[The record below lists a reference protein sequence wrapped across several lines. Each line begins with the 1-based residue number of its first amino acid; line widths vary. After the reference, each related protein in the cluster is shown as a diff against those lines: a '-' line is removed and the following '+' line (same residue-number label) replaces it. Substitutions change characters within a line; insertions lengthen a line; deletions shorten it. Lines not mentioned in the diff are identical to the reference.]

1 MVQGSR
7 VGYKLELWEIMY
19 QKYVKFDL
27 CFHAWRT
34 LHSTTTLIDSK
45 NIGLLVLNGY
55 VRCDKLGFSLIM
67 VQLTTVAVNI
77 SPYNV
82 SHLRMNP
89 DYFHY

>member
-7 VGYKLELWEIMY
+7 VGYKLELREIMY

-34 LHSTTTLIDSK
+34 LHSTTTLIHSK
-45 NIGLLVLNGY
+45 NILVLNGY

-67 VQLTTVAVNI
+67 VQLQSLLI
-77 SPYNV
+77 SRLTM
-82 SHLRMNP
+82 SRI
-89 DYFHY
+89 